1 MSHVPR
7 GGPLPHRWLKLTV
20 AGVFLASLVGLLV
33 LWPRGRLDVGEAREL
48 LGRGDLVRGTVE
60 SLEEGPCQVAVP
72 GQTPVPMCVRA
83 SVRLDEGPDE
93 GTVVPLELST
103 AVGPVDLEVGDGLI
117 LERPPASAPDAPYG
131 LYDRVRTPAL
141 LWLAILFAGLVL
153 VLGRLR
159 GLGALAGLGVSL
171 FLLMRFALPAIL
183 HGSSPLLVAAVTAC
197 VTAYVVIYLAHGFGD
212 LTNVALL
219 GTLGGVALALLLGA
233 LWVPFAELTGLASEA
248 ASVVRVVGLDVDLG
262 GLLLAGVVIGA
273 LGAIDDVAVTQASAV
288 RELRDSN
295 VNDRDELF
303 AAGMRVGR
311 DHVGSIVNTLV
322 LAYAGASLPL
332 LIVFELSGT
341 PLSQLL
347 TSELVATEIVRTLV
361 GSIGLLAAMPFTT
374 WLAAGVFGNEPVTP
388 EVEVDAAAT

>member
-1 MSHVPR
+1 MSHRHTP
-7 GGPLPHRWLKLTV
+7 GAPRWLRAVVVGIFALVVIGLV
-20 AGVFLASLVGLLV
+20 A
-33 LWPRGRLDVGEAREL
+33 LWPRGDLNLGDAEAL
-48 LGRGDLVRGTVE
+48 VSRGNLVRGTVE
-60 SLEEGPCQVAVP
+60 SVDEGPCAAAVP
-72 GQTPVPMCVRA
+72 GQEPAPTCVLA
-83 SVRLDEGPDE
+83 TVRLEEGPDE
-93 GTVVPLELST
+93 GSTVPLELS
-103 AVGPVDLEVGDGLI
+103 AEVGPVDLEVGDGLI
-117 LERPPASAPDAPYG
+117 LEGPPASAPDAPYG

-141 LWLAILFAGLVL
+141 LWLAILFAGLVI
-153 VLGRLR
+153 VLGRLK

-171 FLLMRFALPAIL
+171 LLLVWFALPAIL
-183 HGSSPLLVAAVTAC
+183 HGSSPLLVAAVTAGA
-197 VTAYVVIYLAHGFGD
+197 TAYVVIFLAHGFGE
-212 LTNVALL
+212 LTDVALL

-233 LWVPFAELTGLASEA
+233 LWVPFAELTGLASEG
-248 ASVVRVVGLDVDLG
+248 ASVVRVLGLDVDLG

-288 RELRDSN
+288 RELRDSD
-295 VNDRDELF
+295 VTARDDLF

-341 PLSQLL
+341 PISRVL

-374 WLAAGVFGNEPVTP
+374 WLAAEVFGHEGI
-388 EVEVDAAAT
+388 EVDVPAE